1 MVTITMKV
9 PENKKCHRGLFPAVC
24 CAAVAM
30 LSLSSYSY
38 GQAQGMMGQG
48 MMGQGMMGQG
58 MMGQGMMGQ
67 GMPGQGQNVSPNA
80 AGGGWRILP
89 RLSLRE
95 TYSDNI
101 RLGGQADAGADM
113 VTQINPGLLVTGV
126 GRRFNVNASY
136 MMNNLIYAEH
146 SNFTRMRHQFN
157 ATATTELIENL
168 FFVDGRAAMFQQ
180 NASLFGPQG
189 VDNVNVTGNRADVKV
204 YTISPYLRHRFQDF
218 ASTELRYTYG
228 IVESNFNALRNSH
241 RNAFQAGLNS
251 GDAFR
256 ILNWGL
262 NYSNQMIDFDK
273 TGRSVEMERA
283 VGNLR
288 YMVTPR
294 FGLTATGGYERNT
307 FISIRGS
314 PTSPTWTVGFS
325 WIPDER
331 TNIVA
336 TAGQR
341 FFGDTY
347 SVLANHR
354 TRLTVWNA
362 SYDQNITTFNQQAGA
377 GGMGSLGGIVGT
389 GGLGGLG
396 GLGDPG
402 GLSGSGSFLDPTN
415 FFTNRLFLQKR
426 LQATVGINGATNSL
440 MLRVFDMTR
449 KAFSP
454 ESDDADLLGANAAL
468 LNHTRQSG
476 VNGLWSYRISA
487 LTRANFSL
495 GYTRFS
501 FLTTDRKDDFKIG
514 MVSLTRQFQAQPA
527 VNGTIQLRHIERDSN
542 QGASYSENAVIASL
556 NMTY

>member
-1 MVTITMKV
+1 MVTITMKA
-9 PENKKCHRGLFPAVC
+9 PENKKCHRGLSL
-24 CAAVAM
+24 AACFAALAL
-30 LSLSSYSY
+30 LSLSSHSY
-38 GQAQGMMGQG
+38 GQALGQMGQG
-48 MMGQGMMGQG
+48 QMGQGQMGQG
-58 MMGQGMMGQ
+58 QMGQSR
-67 GMPGQGQNVSPNA
+67 NVSPDP
-80 AGGGWRILP
+80 AGGGWRII
-89 RLSLRE
+89 RRVNLRE

-101 RLGGQADAGADM
+101 RLGSQGAEADL
-113 VTQINPGLLVTGV
+113 VTQINTGLLVTGV
-126 GRRFNVNASY
+126 GRRFNVNAGY
-136 MMNNLIYAEH
+136 MMNNLIYVEH
-146 SNFTRMRHQFN
+146 SNLTRMRHQYN

-168 FFVDGRAAMFQQ
+168 FFVDGRAVMFQQ

-189 VDNVNVTGNRADVKV
+189 LDNVNVTGNRADVKV

-283 VGNLR
+283 IGNLR

-354 TRLTVWNA
+354 T
-362 SYDQNITTFNQQAGA
+362 
-377 GGMGSLGGIVGT
+377 
-389 GGLGGLG
+389 
-396 GLGDPG
+396 
-402 GLSGSGSFLDPTN
+402 
-415 FFTNRLFLQKR
+415 
-426 LQATVGINGATNSL
+426 
-440 MLRVFDMTR
+440 
-449 KAFSP
+449 
-454 ESDDADLLGANAAL
+454 
-468 LNHTRQSG
+468 
-476 VNGLWSYRISA
+476 
-487 LTRANFSL
+487 
-495 GYTRFS
+495 
-501 FLTTDRKDDFKIG
+501 DRKS
-514 MVSLTRQFQAQPA
+514 V
-527 VNGTIQLRHIERDSN
+527 V
-542 QGASYSENAVIASL
+542 
-556 NMTY
+556 

>member
-24 CAAVAM
+24 CVAMAM

-38 GQAQGMMGQG
+38 GQA
-48 MMGQGMMGQG
+48 QGMMGQG

-101 RLGGQADAGADM
+101 RLGSQGAEPDLI
-113 VTQINPGLLVTGV
+113 TQINPGLLVTGV

-136 MMNNLIYAEH
+136 TMNNLIYAEH
-146 SNFTRMRHQFN
+146 SNLTRMRHQLN

-189 VDNVNVTGNRADVKV
+189 LDNVNVTGNRADVKV

-228 IVESNFNALRNSH
+228 IVESNFNQLRNSH
-241 RNAFQAGLNS
+241 RNAFQVGLNS

-256 ILNWGL
+256 ILSWGL
-262 NYSNQMIDFDK
+262 NYSNQMIEFDR
-273 TGRSVEMERA
+273 TGRSVEMERSIA
-283 VGNLR
+283 NLR

-336 TAGQR
+336 SAGQR

-347 SVLANHR
+347 SLLANHR

-377 GGMGSLGGIVGT
+377 GGTGSLGGIVGT
-389 GGLGGLG
+389 GGLG
-396 GLGDPG
+396 DTG

-426 LQATVGINGATNSL
+426 FQATVAMNGVTNTLS
-440 MLRVFDMTR
+440 LRVFDMTR

-487 LTRANFSL
+487 LTSANLTL

-527 VNGTIQLRHIERDSN
+527 VNGMIQLRHIERDSN
-542 QGASYSENAVIASL
+542 QGTHYSENAVIASL
-556 NMTY
+556 NMVY